1 MREEDTTGQI
11 KINTRTVECSHA
23 SCINEVKMQ
32 CAEVG
37 IAAVGSV
44 SLPRELRGA
53 REEHIAAAAA
63 RRSTRLAL
71 PGE

>member
-1 MREEDTTGQI
+1 
-11 KINTRTVECSHA
+11 
-23 SCINEVKMQ
+23 MQ

-53 REEHIAAAAA
+53 REEHTAAAAA

-71 PGE
+71 PDSEMGMDAKAVKDFV